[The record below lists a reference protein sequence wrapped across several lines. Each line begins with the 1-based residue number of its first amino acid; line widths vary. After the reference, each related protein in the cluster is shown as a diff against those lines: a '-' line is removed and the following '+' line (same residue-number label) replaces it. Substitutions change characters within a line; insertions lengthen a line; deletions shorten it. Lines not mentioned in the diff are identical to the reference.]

1 MMAACG
7 EVSHATWR
15 RARGW
20 AVLYG
25 VMLLDAGL
33 ADDWRMAVIARR
45 TFANLLAGP

>member
-1 MMAACG
+1 MAACG
-7 EVSHATWR
+7 AVTEATWR

-33 ADDWRMAVIARR
+33 TDDPRMAAIARA
-45 TFANLLAGP
+45 TFARLVNGP